1 MIATVSSVFSLLIG
15 MGILLAGSGLLS
27 TLLGLR
33 ASVEQFSE
41 LAIGLLMSAF
51 FAGYIVGSYICP
63 AMIRRVGH
71 IRTFTA
77 LAACAAIVALLHG
90 MIVDPWVWGGLR
102 LINGICLL
110 GLYMVIE
117 SWLNDQVHHRRGQLF
132 AAYMMV
138 SLAALGAGQFLIA
151 IFGPEGQ
158 GSFSV
163 VALFFCLG
171 LIPLALTRVSQP
183 ALVTTTNLPM
193 RELLRISHVGAVG
206 SFASG
211 MITGAFWG
219 LSAVYALS
227 IGLSNSGVAL
237 FVAATIFGGAL
248 LQWPIGHLSDRF
260 DRRVVLMWVA
270 LASAAMAALIYVLSG
285 QSLRVLALVSGVY
298 GGLSFSLYALSVAQT
313 HDRMEAGDTMGA
325 TRGLLLLNGIG
336 ATMGPLVVGA
346 GMHFSQTIT
355 FPLILALLLLLLA
368 LYAQYRITLDPG
380 GVPAEERSEFVPITR
395 TSATAIAMDPRAEG
409 EMEIFPEQGEEQEE
423 WAQKS

>member
-1 MIATVSSVFSLLIG
+1 MINMVSSVFSLLMG

-27 TLLGLR
+27 TLIGLR

-51 FAGYIVGSYICP
+51 FAGYIVGSYLCP
-63 AMIRRVGH
+63 LLIRRVGH

-77 LAACAAIVALLHG
+77 LAACSAIVALLHG
-90 MIVDPWVWGGLR
+90 MIIDPWVWGGLR

-117 SWLNDQVHHRRGQLF
+117 SWLNDQAHSKRGQLF

-158 GSFSV
+158 GSFSI
-163 VALFFCLG
+163 VALLFCLG
-171 LIPLALTRVSQP
+171 LIPLALTRVNQP
-183 ALVTTTNLPM
+183 VLAATTNLPM

-248 LQWPIGHLSDRF
+248 LQWPIGHLSDRY
-260 DRRVVLMWVA
+260 DRRVVLLWVA
-270 LASAAMAALIYVLSG
+270 LASAAMAGLIFAVSDR
-285 QSLRVLALVSGVY
+285 SLLILALAAGAY

-313 HDRMEAGDTMGA
+313 HDRMHTGDTMGA

-346 GMHFSQTIT
+346 AMHFSQTVT
-355 FPLILALLLLLLA
+355 FPLILALLLLFLA
-368 LYAQYRITLDPG
+368 MYTRRRIKLDPG
-380 GVPAEERSEFVPITR
+380 GVPAEERSEFVAITR
-395 TSATAIAMDPRAEG
+395 TSATAIAMDPRTEG
-409 EMEIFPEQGEEQEE
+409 EMELAPEQG
-423 WAQKS
+423 AG